1 MESMAALGVNATM
14 EGFGRGCEDDE
25 VPIGTRTVNFSV
37 PGDNSLLPFCE
48 ALQVWSPFAA
58 GPSSGVSST
67 LPNLLKALQNS
78 SVGGIVGHVLR
89 ARECLKLLS
98 WEAQEPVRKE
108 FAFQVAKRFHM
119 HISGASGY
127 AKAYAKTKR

>member
-1 MESMAALGVNATM
+1 MELQEHASETGDYLMESMAALDVNATM

-48 ALQVWSPFAA
+48 ALQVWSPIAA

-67 LPNLLKALQNS
+67 LPSLLKALQNS
-78 SVGGIVGHVLR
+78 SEGGIVGHALC
-89 ARECLKLLS
+89 ARE
-98 WEAQEPVRKE
+98 
-108 FAFQVAKRFHM
+108 
-119 HISGASGY
+119 
-127 AKAYAKTKR
+127 